1 MTEPL
6 AGRTALITGA
16 GRGIGATVARRFA
29 AAGTNVVSTELYPPA
44 EAAS

>member
-29 AAGTNVVSTELYPPA
+29 AANVVSTELFLPA